1 MKTSAKVRNII
12 LIIAM
17 AAAVSLPLGL
27 TACGTSFNDRSSDGL
42 FGDLTTAES
51 VYGFS
56 AASAGMI
63 ISAMNGEEAGGMLL
77 ASAATEGAADD
88 TAGGA
93 TGGTEEGS
101 GDVTA
106 DPELTEL
113 DGYMELVGTLLSDGG
128 FRCVTEESDRAEYT
142 EKTTVS
148 YTDING
154 ERSEYVMY
162 YNELLIPDDDDDDDD
177 RDEIE
182 EEYAID
188 GVMVIGGTDYPI
200 RGERSF
206 EQEGFETEAETEF
219 RVTLGEDRYLYVE
232 QGYEDEGDEYE
243 QEYSYSLREGRRT
256 IERSTFSYEE
266 EDGETELKMITE
278 NASGRQI
285 FLFDRERHRGEEV
298 IRLRVGEGRDIRT
311 YYLRSGPDGW
321 ERI

>member
-243 QEYSYSLREGRRT
+243 
-256 IERSTFSYEE
+256 
-266 EDGETELKMITE
+266 
-278 NASGRQI
+278 
-285 FLFDRERHRGEEV
+285 
-298 IRLRVGEGRDIRT
+298 
-311 YYLRSGPDGW
+311 
-321 ERI
+321 